1 MIYKNILETMPIAY
15 ARHKIIVDENQIPI
29 DYEFLEVNSAF
40 EKFTGLNKND
50 VIGKKITKIFPS
62 ISKSKFDWIKIYGEI
77 SLNLGSEIFEQ
88 FSDPLK
94 KWYKVFVLSDEKYY
108 FQTFFVDIDEHVDAK
123 NKLKE
128 SEDLLWKVMNS
139 IPLRI
144 FWKDKNLN
152 YLGCNNNFLKD
163 SGLESYKDLV
173 GKNDYDM
180 NWREFA
186 DLYREDDQMIID
198 TERVKLNFEE
208 KVRNSND
215 EIRWVKTSKLPIY
228 EADGK
233 IKGVLGIFED
243 ITEKKLSE
251 IEIEKEKNM
260 YEELSKKSR
269 SIAFEVDIEGK
280 YTYINSV
287 VKDVLGYS
295 PEEIIGKKY
304 FYDLS
309 CGEEREIL
317 KSFGEEILKTEGS
330 VNDFEHKLFNKNGD
344 PVWVLTN
351 GSSLYSMTGEYIGFR
366 GIDIDITKIKENEEK
381 IIYLSY
387 RDQLT
392 GLYNRRFF
400 EEEMKR
406 LDTKRNYPISVI
418 MIDVNGLK
426 LMNDAFGHEAG
437 DELIKTLANT
447 MREVFR
453 ADDIISRVGG
463 DEFVVLL
470 PSTSEADAE
479 KLSKR
484 FLSKL
489 KEKKV
494 RNLDVSAS
502 IGYSTKEDE
511 SMLFEDVIKRA
522 EAYMYNTKTLNRTKL
537 RNKAIE
543 DIINQLFIKVK
554 DERVHASLVSK
565 LCENIGRKMGFEE
578 DEVKKIREIGLLH
591 DVGKIAVP
599 KEILEKTEKLNYED
613 WKELKRHPEIS
624 YIILSSSSDYM
635 KFSEA
640 VLYHHEHFD
649 GNGYPKKL
657 KGEDIPLYS
666 RIIAVAD
673 TYTSMVLDRVYK
685 KSISSKHALDLLKED
700 SGKKLDPKIVDIF
713 IEQKCY
719 EF

>member
-15 ARHKIIVDENQIPI
+15 ARHKIIIDENQVPI

-62 ISKSKFDWIKIYGEI
+62 ISESKFNWIEIYGKI
-77 SLNLGSEIFEQ
+77 ALDLGSETFEQ

-94 KWYKVFVLSDEKYY
+94 KWYKIFALSDEKFY
-108 FQTFFVDIDEHVDAK
+108 FQTFFVDIDEHVEAK

-163 SGLESYKDLV
+163 SGFESYKELV

-186 DLYREDDQMIID
+186 DLYREDDQMVID
-198 TERVKLNFEE
+198 TEKVKLNFEE
-208 KVRNSND
+208 KVINAND
-215 EIRWVKTSKLPIY
+215 ELRWVKTSKLPIY

-233 IKGVLGIFED
+233 VKGVLGIFED
-243 ITEKKLSE
+243 ITSKKLSE
-251 IEIEKEKNM
+251 IEIEKEKNR

-280 YTYINSV
+280 YTYINDV

-295 PEEIIGKKY
+295 PEEIVEKKY
-304 FYDLS
+304 FYDLTF
-309 CGEEREIL
+309 GEEREKL
-317 KSFGEEILKTEGS
+317 KTFGEEILKTEGS
-330 VNDFEHKLFNKNGD
+330 VNDFEHKLFDKDGD
-344 PVWVLTN
+344 AVWVLTN
-351 GSSLYSMTGEYIGFR
+351 GSPLYSMTGEYIGFR

-400 EEEMKR
+400 EEEIKR
-406 LDTKRNYPISVI
+406 LDTKRNYPMSVI

-426 LMNDAFGHEAG
+426 LMNDAFGHKAG
-437 DELIKTLANT
+437 DDLIKTLANT

-470 PSTSEADAE
+470 PSTSEFDTE
-479 KLSKR
+479 KLSER
-484 FLSKL
+484 FLNNL
-489 KEKKV
+489 KGKKV
-494 RNLDVSAS
+494 ENLDISAS

-522 EAYMYNTKTLNRTKL
+522 EAYMYNSKTLNRTKL
-537 RNKAIE
+537 RNKAIQ

-565 LCENIGRKMGFEE
+565 LCENIGMKMGFEE
-578 DEVKKIREIGLLH
+578 DEVKKIREMGLLH

-599 KEILEKTEKLNYED
+599 KEILEKTEELDYED

-673 TYTSMVLDRVYK
+673 TYASMVLDRVYR
-685 KSISSKHALDLLKED
+685 KSISSKHALDLLKEA

-713 IEQKCY
+713 IEHRCY